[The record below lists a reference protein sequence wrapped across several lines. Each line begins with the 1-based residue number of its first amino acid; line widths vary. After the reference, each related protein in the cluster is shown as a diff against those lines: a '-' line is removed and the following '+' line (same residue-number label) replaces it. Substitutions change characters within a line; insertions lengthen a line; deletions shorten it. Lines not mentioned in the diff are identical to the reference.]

1 MLIKQVGVHA
11 SRPHPHK
18 PTIPLGHTP
27 PLPKNK
33 TLINNCH
40 NFHDAQKM
48 QIVSEERQDAFE

>member
-11 SRPHPHK
+11 SPPHPHK
-18 PTIPLGHTP
+18 PTIPLARP
-27 PLPKNK
+27 PPKNK
-33 TLINNCH
+33 TLINNCQ